1 MLKTNQKDLVKIAVE
16 GKVAPAG
23 AYPNTVGHDGK
34 VHNVPSY
41 GGITYNV
48 IIGDRAFGWAADH
61 VEPCVTS
68 ILNAEKRRERPNLTY
83 NFLACIGNE
92 VRVLTGAAKGGRGT
106 VTGHHGGA
114 EHVLLDFPPKV
125 VDKLSL
131 DDRFQIR
138 TLGQGLRLLDYP
150 DIGLRSLDPKLL
162 ALMKI
167 RERKGKLEIPVAATI
182 PGALMGSGLGETHT
196 FSGDYDLMTS
206 DRRALK
212 RHRLD
217 ELRLGDIVA
226 IADQDASFGWRYLE
240 GGVIIGVVI
249 HGDSNLS
256 GHGPGITTIM
266 TSPTGRLV
274 PTLNR
279 NANIG
284 RHLKLGRFRRG

>member
-1 MLKTNQKDLVKIAVE
+1 MLKTNEKDLVKIAVE
-16 GKVAPAG
+16 GKVAPAW
-23 AYPNTVGHDGK
+23 AYPNTVGHDGR
-34 VHNVPSY
+34 VHNVPSS

-48 IIGDRAFGWAADH
+48 MIGDRAFGWAADH
-61 VEPCVTS
+61 VEPGVTS
-68 ILNAEKRRERPNLTY
+68 ALNAEKRRERPNLSY
-83 NFLACIGNE
+83 NFLACIGND
-92 VRVLTGAAKGGRGT
+92 VRVLTGAAKGARGT

-114 EHVLLDFPPKV
+114 EHVLLDFPPKTM
-125 VDKLSL
+125 DKLSL

-138 TLGQGLRLLDYP
+138 TLGQGLKLLDFP
-150 DIGLRSLDPKLL
+150 DVGIRSLDPKLL
-162 ALMKI
+162 AQMKI
-167 RERKGKLEIPVAATI
+167 RETRKKMEIPVAAII
-182 PGALMGSGLGETHT
+182 PGALMGSGLGELHT

-226 IADQDASFGWRYLE
+226 ITDHDASFGWRYLE
-240 GGVIIGVVI
+240 GGTVIGVVI

-256 GHGPGITTIM
+256 GHGPGIATIM
-266 TSPTGRLV
+266 TSPTGGLA

-284 RHLKLGRFRRG
+284 RYLKLGRFRRG